1 MDVNNSILEKVNA
14 SDYKFDE
21 LLEGAGVDQVAEFV
35 RFCFLNTAAVD
46 SIVVNNFAAVSK
58 LGKEHWRDFVAAAVA
73 KDEYY
78 IESFLALLQVHC
90 RIDQGYLRDLGVPED
105 RIERLIE
112 VVGDVG
118 FPYDL
123 YKEATGLSRVR
134 QLMRDQ
140 KLEGLREQGLS
151 ETEMRA
157 LYNLFTDPKNWSSAE
172 NPMLVAPVQDAI
184 SKD

>member
-1 MDVNNSILEKVNA
+1 MDVHSPILEKVNA

-21 LLEGAGVDQVAEFV
+21 LLEGAGVDQVAEFIC
-35 RFCFLNTAAVD
+35 FCFLNTAAVD

-58 LGKEHWRDFVAAAVA
+58 LDKEHWRNFVAAAVA

-78 IESFLALLQVHC
+78 IESFLTLLQIHC

-112 VVGDVG
+112 VVGDAG

-140 KLEGLREQGLS
+140 KLKGLREQGLS

-157 LYNLFTDPKNWSSAE
+157 LYNLFTDPKNWSSTE
-172 NPMLVAPVQDAI
+172 NPMLVAPVQDTI